1 MGNVFRALSDPTRR
15 KMLNLLHK
23 SDMTAGEIAEHFS
36 MKPPSISHH
45 LSILKD
51 AELVQREKI
60 GQNVIYSINTT
71 VLQDVLNWI
80 IELQGDS
87 HEDQE

>member
-1 MGNVFRALSDPTRR
+1 
-15 KMLNLLHK
+15 
-23 SDMTAGEIAEHFS
+23 